1 MKIFNTLLVA
11 ASITVLAACTK
22 DFGEKAPSG
31 DDTPVSFDFST
42 SQQVTLNVEY
52 ASLPHNTRVEVYT
65 QNPLTVDALKDYVK
79 DETLEPVIAGY
90 TDSKGC
96 LSLPVRLAAGD
107 RKLYAYSPGLG
118 VPVLLAAEVN
128 GPVVTLGAADIAA
141 PRTTASSRAIADT
154 EVYWSKWSKQNFSF
168 RACDA
173 WSWNAEGRPSYLL
186 DTPMQ
191 LDAETLNLIDAA
203 IPKGKK
209 FDLTSDQ
216 FEQIEISEDANVS
229 LYFISNSSQR
239 RNALAYFTYTNDV
252 PTRNEINSTLTVL
265 FPNLSSEALEAGEGV
280 MLKYFDTTTDT
291 WSDRIPAGTKIGFV
305 LLVDAWQESGSP
317 ATASQAVYSHKNFNS
332 YNIPSESSVMA
343 NRPHMTAFKAG
354 EHFILSFEDLP
365 YYENPNSKYN
375 GDFSDDVFV
384 MTANPIEALP
394 EVPEVDGSVIPPYMT
409 SYKDYGILAFEDNW
423 PYKGDYDLND
433 VVVKYASEL
442 HISFDFDYNSIE
454 ETYTFLNNGG
464 KYTNGFGIEYGFDL
478 AALDLSKSSVKA
490 VLPGGGTLDVPGFD
504 EQLTKATLMLFTDAK
519 NVPVGTEFRVT
530 LVFQEPQLTWGF
542 LLPPYNPFVTVND
555 MGGDRKEVH
564 LTDHKPTP
572 KADQLLFHTGH
583 DLSGNGRYYISDS
596 YYPFALDLSK
606 AENYRMPTE
615 KQRISEVY
623 PRYDSWATSNGTK
636 DKDWYLD

>member
-11 ASITVLAACTK
+11 AFITVLAACTK

-90 TDSKGC
+90 TDSKGR

-107 RKLYAYSPGLG
+107 KKLYAYSPGLG

-141 PRTTASSRAIADT
+141 PRTAASSRAIADT

-173 WSWNAEGRPSYLL
+173 WSWNADGRPSYLL
-186 DTPMQ
+186 DTSMQ

-209 FDLTSDQ
+209 FDLISAQ

-239 RNALAYFTYTNDV
+239 RNALAYFTYTQDV

-305 LLVDAWQESGSP
+305 LLVDAWQQSGSP
-317 ATASQAVYSHKNFNS
+317 ATATQAVYSHKRFNS
-332 YNIPSESSVMA
+332 YNIPSESSAMA
-343 NRPHMTAFKAG
+343 NRPHMAAFKAG

-365 YYENPNSKYN
+365 YYESPKSKYN

-384 MTANPIEALP
+384 MTANPIKALP
-394 EVPEVDGSVIPPYMT
+394 EVPEVDGSGIPPYMT

-442 HISFDFDYNSIE
+442 HISYDFDYNSIE

-519 NVPVGTEFRVT
+519 NVPAGTEFRVT

-555 MGGDRKEVH
+555 RGGERKEVH
-564 LTDHKPTP
+564 LTDHNPTP
-572 KADQLLFHTGH
+572 KADQRLFHTGH
-583 DLSGNGRYYISDS
+583 DLSGNGRYYVSDS

-606 AENYRMPTE
+606 ADNYRMPNE

-623 PRYDSWATSNGTK
+623 PRYDSWAVSNGTK